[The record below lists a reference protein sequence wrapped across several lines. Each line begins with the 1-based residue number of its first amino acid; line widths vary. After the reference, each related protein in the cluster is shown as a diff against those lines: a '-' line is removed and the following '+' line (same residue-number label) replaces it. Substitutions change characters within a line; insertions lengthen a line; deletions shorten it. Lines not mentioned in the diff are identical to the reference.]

1 MERGLLLGGRWW
13 WVDKR
18 SLETKEPPG
27 DDEVGEISKSKT
39 ETIRRRRGKR
49 GAGKMYGILLIIP
62 NLKKIIHI
70 FTMKLFRKAKTQ
82 FHCLLSLVVSVS
94 SPASPGDGLDIE
106 TTDRT
111 NVHQAHPSHQHDPAT
126 IGEPSTRLPLIA
138 DHQISASFIFDN
150 SPLKDVPPPTSH
162 TPTSSHP
169 RHPRPWSNAK
179 PKSPQSANV

>member
-1 MERGLLLGGRWW
+1 LGGRWW

-49 GAGKMYGILLIIP
+49 WVGKMYGIFLIIQ

-70 FTMKLFRKAKTQ
+70 FTMKLFQKAKTQ
-82 FHCLLSLVVSVS
+82 FHCLLSQVVPVS

-106 TTDRT
+106 TTKLIPAINTTPRQLANRQPVSHSLRT
-111 NVHQAHPSHQHDPAT
+111 TQ
-126 IGEPSTRLPLIA
+126 
-138 DHQISASFIFDN
+138 F
-150 SPLKDVPPPTSH
+150 
-162 TPTSSHP
+162 
-169 RHPRPWSNAK
+169 
-179 PKSPQSANV
+179 